1 MCLLYNSIGFDK
13 EKKEGPGRDHSY
25 LSSNLRKILRENE
38 GRLRTMASEENQR
51 CEDVKS
57 ECEEEGQAS
66 EGNVVFQI

>member
-1 MCLLYNSIGFDK
+1 
-13 EKKEGPGRDHSY
+13 
-25 LSSNLRKILRENE
+25 
-38 GRLRTMASEENQR
+38 MASEENQR